1 MTAAERGPALPAGL
15 RERVMAAS
23 LRARNAGRPEPA
35 APEISPAE
43 AFSRTAES
51 FYQMLG
57 ALHEEDWATPALRGL
72 DVQGLVG
79 HLTGVEEDMHRSLA
93 GDLEVADARHVESTQ
108 AAAARQAGRS
118 PARIQ
123 VGPAVQDVGAEDH
136 HAAGREGS
144 AREAGLPDADPRDGP
159 GGRVQAQRFP
169 HHPGR
174 QVEPGQVFPAGDIS
188 AQDRAGLGVQRG
200 QDRRM
205 LAEQVQ

>member
-23 LRARNAGRPEPA
+23 LRARAAGRPEPA

-57 ALHEEDWATPALRGL
+57 ALHEEDWARPALRGL

-93 GDLEVADARHVESTQ
+93 GDLEVADAGHVESTQ

-118 PARIQ
+118 RPGYRS
-123 VGPAVQDVGAEDH
+123 
-136 HAAGREGS
+136 GR
-144 AREAGLPDADPRDGP
+144 RCRT
-159 GGRVQAQRFP
+159 
-169 HHPGR
+169 
-174 QVEPGQVFPAGDIS
+174 
-188 AQDRAGLGVQRG
+188 
-200 QDRRM
+200 
-205 LAEQVQ
+205 